1 MSESAHPRAHAAPPG
16 GRGQR
21 ATRAFRPRHGVV
33 SGSAARAGAAPPAFH
48 TPRGSRQPR
57 LHLHPARKVR
67 TRLTPSFSE
76 KVPACETWPHSDR
89 LTASPRQ
96 PAANAPNALRGGGR
110 RWAGEGVEL
119 ASAWGESH
127 LPARSL
133 GACCRFHSKAAR
145 GAGGKCVWGISLV
158 YRFPTV
164 N

>member
-21 ATRAFRPRHGVV
+21 ATRAFGPRHGVV

-67 TRLTPSFSE
+67 TRPTPSFSE

-110 RWAGEGVEL
+110 RRAEAGGGGRVRVWNSL
-119 ASAWGESH
+119 PPGANPTFQHAAWGLVVVSIAK
-127 LPARSL
+127 LPA
-133 GACCRFHSKAAR
+133 GR
-145 GAGGKCVWGISLV
+145 GESVCGVFL
-158 YRFPTV
+158 
-164 N
+164 

>member
-1 MSESAHPRAHAAPPG
+1 MRRLLGAE

-21 ATRAFRPRHGVV
+21 GHSGPATESSQAPRLGQGQHRLP
-33 SGSAARAGAAPPAFH
+33 STRRAGQGNPGCTYIRPERSGRVQPP
-48 TPRGSRQPR
+48 PSRKKFR
-57 LHLHPARKVR
+57 HVKHG
-67 TRLTPSFSE
+67 LTQ
-76 KVPACETWPHSDR
+76 
-89 LTASPRQ
+89 TASPRRRGNR
-96 PAANAPNALRGGGR
+96 PPTPRTHCAEAGGGGR

-119 ASAWGESH
+119 ASAWDESH